1 MSVFLYHFTVY
12 YMHPSCTTEDGGGK
26 GDSNVHVY
34 LVVVKVVI
42 VIVIVAVLDG
52 LSYFPCAL
60 HNFGN

>member
-1 MSVFLYHFTVY
+1 
-12 YMHPSCTTEDGGGK
+12 MHPSCTTEDGGGK